1 MKQIARIRDLLRS
14 AVLQRAEVEVHQDEG
29 GRPAIQVRRGAQH
42 ALLLPVGLGEATG
55 ADRELVVLNHVGMR
69 EKDRLR
75 ALEANFVD
83 LSGDVHLSLPFLLV
97 DRTGLQPEVLSQAGE
112 FSASTQKIIH
122 ALLVEETRGPWTTRE
137 LARVTGVSPATVSRA
152 SRELRRLGA
161 IVDTHPGPRTPSEIT
176 VPDKERLLLTWAER
190 SHWSRHPR
198 VDLMAPIGAADRWFE
213 ELNARMEVQWAAT
226 LHAGAA
232 LWAPH
237 VDAEDVHL
245 YVDVSDE
252 GQLRRLAIPLRAVPS
267 PRGNLHLLWPRDPAA
282 VWARIESRG
291 GVPVVEPH
299 RLVVDLWHYPLRGR
313 EQAEHLIETVL
324 RPRWEKE

>member
-1 MKQIARIRDLLRS
+1 MKQISRIRDLLRS
-14 AVLQRAEVEVHQDEG
+14 AVLQRAEVEILQDEG
-29 GRPAIQVRRGAQH
+29 APPAIEIRRGAH
-42 ALLLPVGLGEATG
+42 SALLLPVGPGETTG
-55 ADRELVVLNHVGMR
+55 ADTELVVLNHAGPR
-69 EKDRLR
+69 EKERLR
-75 ALEANFVD
+75 ALGASFVD
-83 LSGDVHLSLPFLLV
+83 LGGDVQLNLPFLVV
-97 DRTGLQPEVLSQAGE
+97 DRTGVQPEVLSQPGE
-112 FSASTQKIIH
+112 FSPSTQRVIH
-122 ALLVEETRGPWTTRE
+122 SLLVEETRGPWTTRE
-137 LARVTGVSPATVSRA
+137 LARAAGVSPATVSRA
-152 SRELRRLGA
+152 SRELKSLGA

-190 SHWSRHPR
+190 SHWARHPR

-213 ELNARMEVQWAAT
+213 ELNARLEVRWAAT

-237 VDAEDVHL
+237 VAAEEVHL
-245 YVDVSDE
+245 YVDVSDV
-252 GQLRRLAIPLRAVPS
+252 GHLRRLAIPLRAVPS

-299 RLVVDLWHYPLRGR
+299 RLVVDLWHHPLRGR
-313 EQAEHLIETVL
+313 EQAEHLMETVL